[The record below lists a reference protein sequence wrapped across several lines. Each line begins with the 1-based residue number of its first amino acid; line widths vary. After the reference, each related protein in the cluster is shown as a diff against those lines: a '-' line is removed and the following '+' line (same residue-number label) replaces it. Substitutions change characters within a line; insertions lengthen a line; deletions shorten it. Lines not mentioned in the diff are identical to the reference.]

1 MRFDFSH
8 GGPLTAEELD
18 RIEAEVNA
26 VIRQNVPAETKEM
39 APQEAIEAGAVALFG
54 EKYGDSVRVLTLGKA
69 LNDEA
74 KAYSVELCGGT
85 HVART
90 GDIALFKIVSEQG
103 VAAGVRRIE
112 ALTGEAARRFLL
124 DQAGVAKAL
133 ADQFKTPVAEVLSRV
148 DALVAE
154 RKKLEKELAEA
165 KKQLALGGGGA
176 ASGPED
182 VNGVALIARVL
193 DGVGGKELRGVA
205 EEFKKQLTSGVVAL
219 VGTSD
224 GKAAVTVAV
233 TADLTG
239 KFSAAELAKAAVLA
253 MGGQGAGGKADFAQ
267 GGAPDDSKA
276 QEGLAAVKAALAG

>member
-1 MRFDFSH
+1 M
-8 GGPLTAEELD
+8 PE
-18 RIEAEVNA
+18 
-26 VIRQNVPAETKEM
+26 
-39 APQEAIEAGAVALFG
+39 
-54 EKYGDSVRVLTLGKA
+54 
-69 LNDEA
+69 
-74 KAYSVELCGGT
+74 
-85 HVART
+85 
-90 GDIALFKIVSEQG
+90 
-103 VAAGVRRIE
+103 
-112 ALTGEAARRFLL
+112 
-124 DQAGVAKAL
+124 
-133 ADQFKTPVAEVLSRV
+133 
-148 DALVAE
+148 
-154 RKKLEKELAEA
+154 
-165 KKQLALGGGGA
+165 GGGGA

-239 KFSAAELAKAAVLA
+239 KFSAADLAKAAVIA